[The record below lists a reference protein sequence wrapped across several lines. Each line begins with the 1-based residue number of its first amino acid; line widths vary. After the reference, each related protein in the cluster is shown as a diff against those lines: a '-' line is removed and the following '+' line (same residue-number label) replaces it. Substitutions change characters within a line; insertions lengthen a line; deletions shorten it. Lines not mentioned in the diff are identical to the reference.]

1 MPRYVAL
8 LRGVSP
14 RNASM
19 ADLRRCLEDAGYAD
33 VRTVLATGNVVFG
46 ARAAAPATLEKRLE
60 KVIAAG
66 LGRHFDVMVRSVE
79 HLQQLL
85 DAEPFD
91 AFALEAGA
99 KPVVTFLRR
108 PPAPAPRLP
117 IERDGVRILQLAGS
131 EVLTAYVP
139 NEKGPVFMSMLE
151 RAFGKDI
158 TTRTLET
165 VRKCAKA

>member
-1 MPRYVAL
+1 M
-8 LRGVSP
+8 
-14 RNASM
+14 
-19 ADLRRCLEDAGYAD
+19 
-33 VRTVLATGNVVFG
+33 
-46 ARAAAPATLEKRLE
+46 
-60 KVIAAG
+60 
-66 LGRHFDVMVRSVE
+66 
-79 HLQQLL
+79 
-85 DAEPFD
+85 
-91 AFALEAGA
+91 
-99 KPVVTFLRR
+99 VTFLRR